1 MKVQIK
7 KGSKHPKDKR
17 IIVNGEQ
24 ITFKDWAE
32 LGLFFYRNEDNIY
45 DEPWHKGGEM
55 VRGFINDVFDANS
68 VTNEILTKYKL
79 S

>member
-1 MKVQIK
+1 MNVKFKQ
-7 KGSKHPKDKR
+7 GSKHPKDKI

-45 DEPWHKGGEM
+45 DKPWHKGGEM
-55 VRGFINDVFDANS
+55 VREFINDVFDANAI
-68 VTNEILTKYKL
+68 TPDILKEYKL
-79 S
+79 